1 MHKTKVQY
9 ALTLVF
15 RKLVC
20 QANIL
25 VLMGD
30 DIGWYNPSREFEVMQ
45 LVITGMLSK
54 QIAGEMGTADKTVKV
69 PIGAE

>member
-1 MHKTKVQY
+1 
-9 ALTLVF
+9 
-15 RKLVC
+15 
-20 QANIL
+20 
-25 VLMGD
+25 MGD